1 MEEKMTFEQALN
13 RLEEIVE
20 KLQNGEFELEKA
32 YSLFE
37 EGIKL
42 TQECEKKLTAIEQKM
57 TKIFENGQSK
67 DFEVQESES

>member
-1 MEEKMTFEQALN
+1 MP
-13 RLEEIVE
+13 
-20 KLQNGEFELEKA
+20 

-57 TKIFENGQSK
+57 TKIFENGQLK